1 MVERDYV
8 MRLIH
13 EIIRTLIALVF
24 GRDVDEETELIV
36 RAESRQLYERLKSL
50 VDAGEIEEAENCLW
64 EAAENGEIDFET
76 GLLFYEHLNEKS
88 NDFLE
93 EHHFSRKEVVE
104 GICYLAECYG
114 YGTMAESLLED
125 VIEE

>member
-8 MRLIH
+8 MRQIH

-64 EAAENGEIDFET
+64 EAA
-76 GLLFYEHLNEKS
+76 
-88 NDFLE
+88 
-93 EHHFSRKEVVE
+93 
-104 GICYLAECYG
+104 
-114 YGTMAESLLED
+114 
-125 VIEE
+125 